1 VYKGST
7 GRNSVVKKRCENQ
20 LTQLMS
26 KRYLVQQYYQAIN
39 SNEWRRFK
47 CASSVVL
54 NEAIPHIGYNKYNF
68 LNIRFIPL
76 FTASHHNAVDDL

>member
-1 VYKGST
+1 MIVSKRKT

-20 LTQLMS
+20 LNPIDVKKVPST
-26 KRYLVQQYYQAIN
+26 
-39 SNEWRRFK
+39 K
-47 CASSVVL
+47 CVSSVVL